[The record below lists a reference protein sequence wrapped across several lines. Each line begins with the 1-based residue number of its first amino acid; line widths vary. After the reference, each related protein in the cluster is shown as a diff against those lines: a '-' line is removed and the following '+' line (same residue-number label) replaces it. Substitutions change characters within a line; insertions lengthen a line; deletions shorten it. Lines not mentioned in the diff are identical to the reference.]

1 MDKKETVKLF
11 DSLEKSITYFRLM
24 NDLRLIEGV
33 IQNNQTTEVKSKWN
47 IIGKASNKMKD
58 SKANKFT
65 EKKLELEKTIAKF
78 ERENADY
85 YYKAYDDKKL
95 DKIFNQL
102 FKVDKYDLIKTLFS
116 VYVLLED
123 DYSYEFDDDTVEEL
137 SKMLYGDES
146 TMKENL
152 DRMNKF
158 YSSVASRWLG
168 KVNPEWRTVYKEVCK
183 NALVY
188 FNTDNKKYLESD
200 LDDFQTNKKANMIV
214 YGLLFGLGLIDSVKL
229 VPKDK
234 DHIMDVNYD
243 DLTNVLS
250 VYALL
255 ITKARTKAAEKAF
268 NEDLNIFL
276 DMINYLRT
284 VILKE
289 LLIGKKDVK
298 LNQEKLA
305 LFDNLENQ
313 LVKEFDL

>member
-11 DSLEKSITYFRLM
+11 DSLEKSITYFRLR

-33 IQNNQTTEVKSKWN
+33 IQNNQTTEVKSKWD
-47 IIGKASNKMKD
+47 IFGKASNKMKD

-65 EKKLELEKTIAKF
+65 EKKLELEKVVAKF

-85 YYKAYDDKKL
+85 YYKLFEDKKM
-95 DKIFNQL
+95 DKVFNQL

-116 VYVLLED
+116 VYVML
-123 DYSYEFDDDTVEEL
+123 DDTYTFEFNTETIEEL
-137 SKMLYGDES
+137 SQFLYGDKS
-146 TMKENL
+146 VMKDNL
-152 DRMNKF
+152 DRMNQF
-158 YSSVASRWLG
+158 YSSVASKWLG
-168 KVNPEWRTVYKEVCK
+168 KVNPEWRSVYREVCK

-200 LDDFQTNKKANMIV
+200 LDDFQTNRKANMIV

-229 VPKDK
+229 VPKDR
-234 DHIMDVNYD
+234 DHIMDINYD
-243 DLTNVLS
+243 DMTNVFAI
-250 VYALL
+250 YALL
-255 ITKARTKAAEKAF
+255 ITKARGKANEKAF

-284 VILKE
+284 VVVKD

-305 LFDNLENQ
+305 LFDNLES
-313 LVKEFDL
+313 LLIKEFDL